1 MKHKKKTMNF
11 IDLIELGRNIE
22 NQLKIYDNEENN
34 EFIIYV
40 DSEFFKKID
49 EDIYYR
55 QFPDGEDFTPSDNT
69 IIVNLEHLVIRI
81 KKKEE

>member
-1 MKHKKKTMNF
+1 MNF